1 MVNETSGC
9 RDDHIG
15 SLLQH
20 ILLLPKT
27 ETTNQL
33 TEGDVGVSSKFGSH
47 IVTLHCQFTSRHQNR
62 NTAGGNLSGTVEQTF
77 KDGDNEGCC
86 FSGTS
91 DGTTDDIFA
100 QQGHGDCL
108 ALNGCWVCKADGSS
122 STEDRTR

>member
-1 MVNETSGC
+1 MVDETSGC

-33 TEGDVGVSSKFGSH
+33 TKGDICVSSKFGSH
-47 IVTLHCQFTSRHQNR
+47 IVALHCQFTSRHQNR
-62 NTAGGNLSGTVEQTF
+62 DTAGRYLSGTVEQTF
-77 KDGDNEGCC
+77 KDGDNESCC

-91 DGTTDDIFA
+91 DSTTNNVFA
-100 QQGHGDCL
+100 QQGHRDCL
-108 ALNGCWVCKADGSS
+108 ALNGCWVCKADSS
-122 STEDRTR
+122 CSTKDGTR